1 MGTADPCPRRRP
13 PAMRPA
19 APTCIRWS
27 FAAYAWRLLA
37 IGAALAAA
45 LWLLAQL
52 LVDVMPVAVAAL
64 LTRAL
69 APIAGWL
76 RRPRMAAGL
85 AALTTVLGALLTLGA
100 VFGVA
105 GASVVSELGELG
117 DAAQRGRRRR
127 GALAGRGQSLRCL
140 SSGRAA
146 MARSGG

>member
-1 MGTADPCPRRRP
+1 MGTADPCPP
-13 PAMRPA
+13 TSPAGDA
-19 APTCIRWS
+19 AGRADVHPLVVRGVRV
-27 FAAYAWRLLA
+27 AALA